1 MAKRVRRDAK
11 AKHSTDGVLPWQ
23 HAVAAVGLILV
34 SLAIYAQTASFE
46 FTNWDDPMLIVENR
60 AVRSLSPAAVADMF
74 TPKPGQTFQ
83 PLRVLSYAVDY
94 QLWGGYSARGI
105 HLVNVLL
112 HTLASLLLYG
122 AIWSF
127 LEADPGRRQ
136 AGGWLC
142 AGLFLAHPVNV
153 ESVAWCA
160 SRKYGL
166 LAVFC
171 FASLWLFIC
180 GVRKSSNLPLLISSF
195 VCFVLA
201 LLSSP
206 FAIVLP
212 PILMLILYT
221 REPGLSPLPILTK
234 YRAAWIPYVV
244 AFLLAVPALAFLL
257 VRSSDGGISTD
268 YHTGSPMHTFLSMM
282 RVFTDYLRNLAA
294 PFWLNNRYPNRVN
307 TNFTNWKISFSML
320 VIFGAFAASV
330 WSTQRGN
337 KHVLLCVGWFAIC
350 LGPVSNLIAISTL
363 MADRYLYIAS
373 VGIFLGITLLCVR
386 FLRTPQLWAVA
397 AILVCGYACGAHQR
411 TKVWRTSETL
421 WADSLA
427 KDRVND
433 IALNNM
439 GTALKAQERHAESL
453 IWYEKCLKLNPEY
466 IDAYANLGAAY
477 LQQGLYKQAIK
488 PLLEAIKR
496 KEDHDLAWY
505 NLGVCFADQGKTD
518 QALEAYGTAV
528 KLQPENVK
536 YLTNLGA
543 TLFSAKRFDAAAT
556 HYKAALRV
564 EPGLPEAAAN
574 LANVYL
580 MRRAPA
586 KARLYYNMAL
596 AKSDLVEARLGL
608 ADVQV
613 LEKDLPG
620 AIASLNAI
628 IAKHPTEKRAFQ
640 KLATLHRRNK
650 DEAAAAKVFARLAQ
664 LNPRDL
670 TALLALGDA
679 ALKANDTATAIG
691 HYKAALAVQPKHPA
705 ANNILGLLAFQQQHY
720 QDAIAHFQIALTARP
735 AWVDPIHSL
744 ASCYFQTQDLVKAEE
759 LFRKTVSIKPDYGQA
774 WTNLGATCLSAKKY
788 DAAIEALQKALEL
801 QPDDSRTAQ
810 YLEHAK
816 AKK

>member
-294 PFWLNNRYPNRVN
+294 PFWLNNRYPNRGEYQLHQLEDILLDAGDCWCLRG
-307 TNFTNWKISFSML
+307 FRL
-320 VIFGAFAASV
+320 VYPARVTSTSCSASAGSQSALVLCLQPHRHFHAHGRSLSVHRLRRHLPGHHTALCTVFAHTATMGCRRHFGL
-330 WSTQRGN
+330 R
-337 KHVLLCVGWFAIC
+337 LC
-350 LGPVSNLIAISTL
+350 
-363 MADRYLYIAS
+363 
-373 VGIFLGITLLCVR
+373 
-386 FLRTPQLWAVA
+386 LWRSS
-397 AILVCGYACGAHQR
+397 AHQ
-411 TKVWRTSETL
+411 
-421 WADSLA
+421 SLA
-427 KDRVND
+427 H
-433 IALNNM
+433 
-439 GTALKAQERHAESL
+439 Q
-453 IWYEKCLKLNPEY
+453 
-466 IDAYANLGAAY
+466 
-477 LQQGLYKQAIK
+477 
-488 PLLEAIKR
+488 
-496 KEDHDLAWY
+496 
-505 NLGVCFADQGKTD
+505 
-518 QALEAYGTAV
+518 
-528 KLQPENVK
+528 
-536 YLTNLGA
+536 
-543 TLFSAKRFDAAAT
+543 
-556 HYKAALRV
+556 
-564 EPGLPEAAAN
+564 
-574 LANVYL
+574 
-580 MRRAPA
+580 
-586 KARLYYNMAL
+586 
-596 AKSDLVEARLGL
+596 
-608 ADVQV
+608 
-613 LEKDLPG
+613 
-620 AIASLNAI
+620 
-628 IAKHPTEKRAFQ
+628 
-640 KLATLHRRNK
+640 
-650 DEAAAAKVFARLAQ
+650 
-664 LNPRDL
+664 
-670 TALLALGDA
+670 
-679 ALKANDTATAIG
+679 
-691 HYKAALAVQPKHPA
+691 
-705 ANNILGLLAFQQQHY
+705 
-720 QDAIAHFQIALTARP
+720 
-735 AWVDPIHSL
+735 
-744 ASCYFQTQDLVKAEE
+744 
-759 LFRKTVSIKPDYGQA
+759 
-774 WTNLGATCLSAKKY
+774 
-788 DAAIEALQKALEL
+788 
-801 QPDDSRTAQ
+801 
-810 YLEHAK
+810 
-816 AKK
+816 